1 MYIYIYIYM
10 CVYIYTYMRAHV
22 HTLRPVSAHVDM
34 QTYRDERRYA
44 GFFLLFFF
52 LFPLLP
58 LFYEKKYRQESPF
71 RYSGKDLIVVG
82 H

>member
-1 MYIYIYIYM
+1 
-10 CVYIYTYMRAHV
+10 MRAHV

-52 LFPLLP
+52 FFPCCLF
-58 LFYEKKYRQESPF
+58 FMKRNTAKKAPSDIAVR
-71 RYSGKDLIVVG
+71 I
-82 H
+82 